1 VLNHHTDIDWFCLVG
16 VGRQRP
22 RKLGAK
28 YTGHDIAPD
37 EFVQPSLEF
46 DYEGKRD
53 RWNGYDPA
61 AYRHVVDDYQKLE
74 ETKRQ
79 LKAQKMEAALLE
91 GALDE
96 SVAKVTLLMVLCS
109 ILAFSAFLLA
119 CKILIAD
126 NANLPPLLAEFSHF
140 LVAILRGIHEIPLFR
155 IIRISTFLD
164 IR

>member
-1 VLNHHTDIDWFCLVG
+1 LRKGRDGKGRDEIEFHHLFTSNLSTGFVRVVCC
-16 VGRQRP
+16 QRP

-96 SVAKVTLLMVLCS
+96 SVAKVTLLLVLLS
-109 ILAFSAFLLA
+109 W
-119 CKILIAD
+119 LIAYR
-126 NANLPPLLAEFSHF
+126 PVFWHF
-140 LVAILRGIHEIPLFR
+140 QLSFWPVKYL
-155 IIRISTFLD
+155 
-164 IR
+164 